1 VLDLLRGQ
9 GDGACY
15 TSPDSLGGA
24 TLGLRKTDIVIVGAG
39 AAGLWAAATCARS
52 GATTLLLE
60 KTPRTGTKVLA
71 SGGTRCNLTT
81 TLDARAAGQLFG
93 PEGAR
98 FLAPAFRALSPS
110 KVRERFHE
118 MGVPTKTEPEFDKVF
133 PASDS
138 ARDVRDALE
147 REARRAGATIAL
159 DQPVQGVE
167 AVDGGWTVST
177 PSGPVAST
185 ALLLCTGGRSYPKTG
200 TTGDGYAWLRS
211 LQLEVVDLA
220 PALVPLTSSAP
231 WVKSLSG
238 ISVDAQLRFGK
249 NRRRRPVL
257 FTHVGLSGPGP
268 MDMSVHLTRCPG
280 PVDLLVDLL
289 PDHTWE
295 QVRTTLVAGAAA
307 KGAPRVCK
315 LIKLPRRLVEA
326 VVLQAGIGEPNP
338 RAVDLSRSARH
349 HLVDALKGLAV
360 PITGTTGY
368 DRAEVTAG
376 GLALHQVDRKTM
388 AVRGH
393 PGLYVFGELLD
404 LSGPIG
410 GLNFQAAFATA
421 ELAGLAASARVV
433 KH

>member
-1 VLDLLRGQ
+1 MGQ
-9 GDGACY
+9 
-15 TSPDSLGGA
+15 TLTESIA
-24 TLGLRKTDIVIVGAG
+24 TVVKWRAEDARLSMRKSDIVIVGAG
-39 AAGLWAAATCARS
+39 AAGLWAAATCARNGS
-52 GATTLLLE
+52 STLLLE

-81 TLDARAAGQLFG
+81 TLDARAAAQLFG
-93 PEGAR
+93 PEGAK
-98 FLAPAFRALSPS
+98 FLAPAFRALPP
-110 KVRERFHE
+110 KRVRERFHE
-118 MGVPTKTEPEFDKVF
+118 MGLPTKIEAEFKKVF

-159 DQPVQGVE
+159 DRPVRGIKAVE
-167 AVDGGWTVST
+167 GGWVVST
-177 PSGPVAST
+177 QAGPIMST
-185 ALLLCTGGRSYPKTG
+185 ALLLCTGGRSYPKSG

-220 PALVPLTSSAP
+220 PALVPLTSSAA
-231 WVKSLSG
+231 WVKALSG
-238 ISVDAQLRFGK
+238 ISVDAELRFGK

-268 MDMSVHLTRCPG
+268 MDMSVHLTRCRG

-295 QVRTTLVAGAAA
+295 QLRDTLVEAAA
-307 KGAPRVCK
+307 ARGAPRVAK
-315 LIKLPRRLVEA
+315 LIELPRRLVEA

-338 RAVDLSRSARH
+338 RAVDLSRKARH
-349 HLVDALKGLAV
+349 QLVDTLKGLAV

-376 GLALHQVDRKTM
+376 GLALHQVERKTM
-388 AVRGH
+388 GVRRH

-421 ELAGLAASARVV
+421 ELAGLAAAAYVDV
-433 KH
+433 G